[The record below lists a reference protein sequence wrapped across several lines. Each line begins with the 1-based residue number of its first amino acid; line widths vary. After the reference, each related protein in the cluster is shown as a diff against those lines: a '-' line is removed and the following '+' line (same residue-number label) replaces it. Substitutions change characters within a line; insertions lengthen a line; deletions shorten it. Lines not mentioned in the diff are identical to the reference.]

1 MWKGSSF
8 TSNWRIADSGRNPF
22 NVALANLEAN
32 LTDAEG
38 STINTV
44 DFLSNGFKIRGTGN
58 DLNTSSETIIYMAFA
73 SSPFKLALAR

>member
-8 TSNWRIADSGRNPF
+8 SSNWRIADSARNPF
-22 NVALANLEAN
+22 NEALANLEAN

-38 STINTV
+38 ATANTV

-58 DLNTSSETIIYMAFA
+58 DLNTSSGTIIYMAFA
-73 SSPFKLALAR
+73 ENPFKYSNAR